1 MLRNEKGLTKVK
13 TLIELFDESQ
23 IENVI
28 AALSLKPE
36 KIIFVGFKEV
46 MTKERTK
53 AIESFFMENCKG
65 SIVDFEVVG
74 RFDLEA
80 VKERIASIVL
90 KNPDAVIDITGGKEL
105 VIAALGEVLAENNV
119 PVVQFDIKSGKIIPV
134 KNAEG
139 IEIIENPKIK
149 IKDLISLN
157 CGKVVKDDGDWTLD
171 SDFCEDIESVFALS
185 KENCGLWNRQATAL
199 GNFEKYG
206 NLDAFFRVS
215 INLYEIR
222 KRKKDAFI
230 DEALLEKLKDKNL
243 IYGYEKNGDYL
254 SFFYKN
260 DSVRR
265 LITKSGNVLELYG
278 YMLINE
284 IMKENPSFADDC
296 DVGVFLDWDGVDT
309 SGAETRNEIDL
320 MVIKDFV
327 PVFISCKNGEVYKE
341 ALYELDTLAHKFG
354 GAYAKKVMFASYVS
368 TDSAKKEYIK
378 KRASDMGII
387 LIDGIEK
394 MEREEFKNKIKQ
406 LI

>member
-1 MLRNEKGLTKVK
+1 MNI
-13 TLIELFDESQ
+13 LIELFDESQ

-28 AALSLKPE
+28 AALSLKPD
-36 KIIFVGFKEV
+36 KIIFLGFKEV
-46 MTKERTK
+46 MTNGRIK
-53 AIESFFMENCKG
+53 AVENFLEENCAGVKTE
-65 SIVDFEVVG
+65 FEVVG

-80 VKERIASIVL
+80 VKERIASIIL
-90 KNPDAVIDITGGKEL
+90 KNPDAVVDITGGKEL
-105 VIAALGEVLAENNV
+105 VIAALGEVLAKNEV
-119 PVVQFDIKSGKIIPV
+119 PVVQFDIKTGKIIPV
-134 KNAEG
+134 KNADG
-139 IEIIENPKIK
+139 INIAENPKIK
-149 IKDLISLN
+149 IKDIISLN
-157 CGKVVKDDGDWTLD
+157 CGKVVKDDGGWTLD
-171 SDFCEDIESVFALS
+171 SDFCEDIENVFSLS
-185 KENCGLWNRQATAL
+185 RENCGLWNRQATAL
-199 GNFEKYG
+199 GNIEKYG
-206 NLDAFFRVS
+206 KLDAFFRVS
-215 INLYEIR
+215 VNLYDIR

-243 IYGYEKNGDYL
+243 IYGYEKNGDYV

-296 DVGVFLDWDGVDT
+296 DVGVFLDWDGVDAP
-309 SGAETRNEIDL
+309 GAETRNEIDL

-341 ALYELDTLAHKFG
+341 ALYELDTMAHKFG

-368 TDSAKKEYIK
+368 TDPDKKEYIK